1 MSNEDTTVTG
11 FEGQDAK
18 PIEQPVSP
26 APTERDGSGN
36 KVFAG
41 YPVTKYHP
49 VFGRKDANDPND
61 AATFFTPPH
70 NWFDTAGEAD
80 MHRTDREAQQVILH
94 NLNTK
99 VADKVALVNGEDLPS
114 KADRGGIV
122 RNSVQAQESVDA
134 GKVEP
139 L

>member
-1 MSNEDTTVTG
+1 MSDTDVTG
-11 FEGQDAK
+11 FESAADK
-18 PIEQPVSP
+18 SP
-26 APTERDGSGN
+26 APAPVPAERDGSGN

-49 VFGRKDANDPND
+49 VYGRKDANDPNE
-61 AATFFTPPH
+61 AATLFQPPH
-70 NWFDTAGEAD
+70 NWFDTAGAAD
-80 MHRTDREAQQVILH
+80 MARTDREAQQVIQN
-94 NLNTK
+94 NLAVK
-99 VADKVALVNGEDLPS
+99 VAAKTAIVNGDEPPKEEDR
-114 KADRGGIV
+114 AGIV